1 MIDEEILQ
9 RYEEFLKYYD
19 YNVPSLEHEPIRF
32 AYYVR
37 NWKYY
42 KERLD
47 INSKV

>member
-1 MIDEEILQ
+1 MTDEEFAKV
-9 RYEEFLKYYD
+9 YEEFLAHYD
-19 YNVPSLEHEPIRF
+19 DQVPNPEQEPIRF
-32 AYYVR
+32 AAYVR